1 MAFEYPLDGEKLNV
15 TSEFGPR
22 WGRNHKGVDLKAKSG
37 TRVKSVEEG
46 TVVKAGN
53 FNDGYGGQ
61 VLIRHKTPEGTF
73 FTRYAHLRKWYVVAN
88 EQVKKGERI
97 GESGG
102 EKDDPNAGKSTGP
115 HLHFEVMDA
124 GGIQKDPLP
133 FLKGTSLAAMGM
145 ADTSSKEDEKED
157 EKKKKIKTSEPNIV
171 RNIMG
176 KITSVYGPAAALAAL
191 GAGPKTESEEEE
203 KLMEDI
209 QRIKQLLK

>member
-1 MAFEYPLDGEKLNV
+1 MAFEYPLDGETLNV

-22 WGRNHKGVDLKAKSG
+22 WGRNHKGVDLKAESG

-61 VLIRHKTPEGTF
+61 VLISHKTPEGTF
-73 FTRYAHLRKWYVVAN
+73 STRYAHLKKWYVVAN

-115 HLHFEVMDA
+115 HLHFEVMDN
-124 GGIQKDPLP
+124 GGVQLDPLP
-133 FLKGTSLAAMGM
+133 YLKGAVVLSAVRDSG
-145 ADTSSKEDEKED
+145 EDKKPTPTPKPTPTEK
-157 EKKKKIKTSEPNIV
+157 NVV